1 MSTTD
6 STRDQGLNGAV
17 VRQIKAERAAAGLS
31 MSELARRSGLGESSI
46 VRYLT
51 FKRDVTMDSLDKIA
65 RGLGMDW
72 QTLVE
77 RAMSERQQ

>member
-65 RGLGMDW
+65 RGLGMEW